1 MVHSTDASHLV
12 IPPTG
17 AYAGGMWPSNA
28 NLPQGLHGSISMA
41 DWTDENEGFAQQT
54 FLGASIRNFSMKGG
68 FGDSSSDLSLSLV
81 VDEYN
86 VSDTTGYGVG
96 DDAYHSGDNDRFLPP
111 PVGTPVFFKFGKNH
125 ATVEQAWVR
134 TLDQLHFG
142 APVSCTGIPST
153 SSPQTGPITQR
164 PEPIGGEAFFSG
176 IPIGDRANTGSV
188 SGEWRSYPNTTGVL
202 GLSNAC
208 RGYNHLVFGG
218 ILQSYTQN
226 RGPAANPEYS
236 VTVKDPR
243 EILSNATLILNN
255 YAGTTYNNKNLFN
268 LYGFLQH
275 DCSDELNGV
284 FETNYLGKDI
294 LRKVVEP
301 ATSEV
306 RYDGRDLWVSGQN
319 VPSIWNLPPSWP
331 VTGEGFARR
340 SEAGIPFYRVQQALD
355 TIFHIEA
362 SERLKDIGVQINA
375 GPVFPEEFINAGF
388 GGFIDFRGFKYIVD
402 LGGIP
407 LDKIPDT
414 YYLEF
419 DQIDIL
425 SLCQELCDV
434 ISHDFFVQLLPIIDH
449 PMTELWYQ
457 YNNHIIQSNTDF
469 DRMIAGVIRVDAI
482 DRSKQPNYG
491 SIKRYI
497 DRLPEGMNVTNEDI
511 GFELSNVVT
520 DKFVVGAQKTDMH
533 FFHTNGDRDFLEV
546 RKQEAGLANDVKFL
560 EEFQWY
566 HDCSLRQQV
575 LPFYGFLGKD
585 AVTIPRGWGS
595 YQQIQLDTTALN
607 AHGVGNYYIATELEL
622 RAAAVSYEKWKEFL
636 VQYNDIYMESM
647 EENDAV
653 QIGLLRKPNLPAGSK
668 RTITNLS
675 EHYGVSVPR
684 CVFESDIQDCDE
696 YGLPMSPCS
705 PPYGYPLYYKRAERI
720 GIPEAGIVRIQAAL
734 TRMITD
740 YASSQSPATAQEY
753 AKKASEEIKRQMKIE
768 LVRIQSVSN
777 GVSPE
782 QLEKIK
788 EKYRLLEQRM
798 VDINKEFKGKV
809 SQIREFVGNN
819 QDLLKSIHRL
829 GKETIENS
837 YRVYNFLKKVAD
849 EHLGK
854 KFLVKMPQFANWGY
868 NDKVELKDCGTPAQT
883 NAVIDFDK
891 GPWGFDYSPIS
902 SGEDYRSSPEVA
914 AIMTSGLL
922 NTETLYNNTQ
932 TGQLFFRQNPHYLR
946 NPRTYYNHNGIIQ
959 DLKVMTEQ
967 SNKSLSRDGG
977 LKCNWNTLSEKWE
990 HNYNPEPRGGYFDKR
1005 LYWNS
1010 TPPDLI
1016 DLLGTLSHIGHG
1028 LAIKPSIVEDK
1039 LFPTDLTNFVQDGR
1053 MQAYVRF
1060 DNSQFLTFDG
1070 VDSKSFT
1077 QEQNKGGGFIPDVA
1091 LQLDNTKPDEFT
1103 TFSTSDGGDP
1113 NDQTDAKTIAFMT
1126 CTLDPQLYMPPM
1138 VVLKDVDV
1146 FGRCVE
1152 DSGTI
1157 TPPKI
1162 FWNEEQCAWR
1172 ESVGYYIANFLP
1184 CSKGV
1189 GSAGGSCT
1197 VGTYNDKASCEAAF
1211 GTWVP
1216 TTTKTGGYDGT
1227 SVKMFDYERRNRHAF
1242 APKLAI
1248 PKTRLENS
1256 MSGIINTESMSLD
1269 SGNVYA
1275 IITLPTKVKP
1285 AIDSRF
1291 QDGPFQVFQAPLL
1304 KHYLTMD
1311 TVSHRVDGFEKP
1323 TQRGVPM
1330 RGRQLD
1336 PELTPASG
1344 LQQLCDH
1351 ASFKTVFTAFAPYKA
1366 ALSKMS
1372 LAAGAVRLMITA
1384 PSPVYPNLVV
1394 LPLTS
1399 TEKCY
1404 GPWLSS
1410 QIAGTAAA
1418 ALSHIGGRIE
1428 FIKKEELAPWNYGGN
1443 GLMEQAGK
1451 FEAQFSN
1458 SLLLFSERGGFTIPD
1473 VPRGVSLC
1481 QALIDGGP
1489 LITDISV
1496 SITESSISTT
1506 YKMDLY
1512 TTGFGKLD
1520 KQKEI
1525 ALSKVIRERQK
1536 QRDINNSLI
1545 RNGIG
1550 KSQRG
1555 RDFAQEFGQF
1565 GGLLDTSTIM
1575 STQKPA
1581 VTNNITMSAVTSNNN
1596 VADLQGGSQNVEEF
1610 SQEGVAC
1617 DSEHIINSMG
1627 IAADEQQVMKQHND
1641 TASSPMTDLYA
1652 GYSEDNYHGTLPSV
1666 NPMLGN
1672 KRQRFED
1679 AFYHKDN
1686 IGQQDA

>member
-17 AYAGGMWPSNA
+17 AYAAGTWPSNA

-41 DWTDENEGFAQQT
+41 DWTNGNEGFIQQT

-96 DDAYHSGDNDRFLPP
+96 DDAYHNGQNDRFLPP
-111 PVGTPVFFKFGKNH
+111 PVGTPVFFKFGRNH
-125 ATVEQAWVR
+125 ADVEQSWIR
-134 TLDQLHFG
+134 TLDQLHSG
-142 APVSCTGIPST
+142 VPSCLGIPST
-153 SSPQTGPITQR
+153 NSPQTGPITQR
-164 PEPIGGEAFFSG
+164 PQPIGGEAFFDG
-176 IPIGDRANTGSV
+176 VPISDRANTGSV
-188 SGEWRSYPNTTGVL
+188 SGQWINYPNTTGIP
-202 GLSNAC
+202 GLSNDC

-226 RGPAANPEYS
+226 RGPSANPEYA

-284 FETNYLGKDI
+284 LEANYLGKDI

-362 SERLKDIGVQINA
+362 SERLKDIGVPINA

-469 DRMIAGVIRVDAI
+469 DRMIAGIIRVDAI

-497 DRLPEGMNVTNEDI
+497 DRLPEGMNVINEDI

-647 EENDAV
+647 EEDDAV
-653 QIGLLRKPNLPAGSK
+653 QISLLAKPNLPAGSK

-675 EHYGVSVPR
+675 ENYGVSVPR
-684 CVFESDIQDCDE
+684 CVFESDIQDCDGN
-696 YGLPMSPCS
+696 GLPMSPCS

-740 YASSQSPATAQEY
+740 YASSQNPATAQEY

-777 GVSPE
+777 GVTPE
-782 QLEKIK
+782 QLEKIR

-798 VDINKEFKGKV
+798 ADINKEFKGKV
-809 SQIREFVGNN
+809 SQIKEFVGNN

-854 KFLVKMPQFANWGY
+854 KFLVKMPKFANWGY
-868 NDKVELKDCGTPAQT
+868 NDKVELKNFGSSAQT
-883 NAVIDFDK
+883 NAVIDFEK

-902 SGEDYRSSPEVA
+902 SGEDYRSSLEVA
-914 AIMTSGLL
+914 ETMSLGLIA
-922 NTETLYNNTQ
+922 TENLYV
-932 TGQLFFRQNPHYLR
+932 RQNPHYLR
-946 NPRTYYNHNGIIQ
+946 DPRTYYIHDGSIQNFKLLKEAVNG
-959 DLKVMTEQ
+959 
-967 SNKSLSRDGG
+967 SLSKDGG

-990 HNYNPEPRGGYFDKR
+990 NNYNPEPRGGYFDKR

-1010 TPPDLI
+1010 TPPELI
-1016 DLLGTLSHIGHG
+1016 DINLTAPVGQG
-1028 LAIKPSIVEDK
+1028 LFAIKPSIVEDK

-1070 VDSKSFT
+1070 IDSKTFT

-1126 CTLDPQLYMPPM
+1126 CTLDPKLYMPPM
-1138 VVLKDVDV
+1138 TVLKDVDV

-1152 DSGTI
+1152 DNGAI

-1172 ESVGYYIANFLP
+1172 ESIGYYIANFLP
-1184 CSKGV
+1184 CSARV
-1189 GSAGGSCT
+1189 ASAGGSCSIGSYPDE
-1197 VGTYNDKASCEAAF
+1197 VSCTDNG

-1216 TTTKTGGYDGT
+1216 TTSKTGGYDGT
-1227 SVKMFDYERRNRHAF
+1227 SVKMFDYERRNRHVF

-1248 PKTRLENS
+1248 PEARLENS
-1256 MSGIINTESMSLD
+1256 MIGIINTESMSLD

-1275 IITLPTKVKP
+1275 IITLPTRVKP

-1291 QDGPFQVFQAPLL
+1291 QDGPFQVFQAPLI

-1311 TVSHRVDGFEKP
+1311 TVSPRVGGFETP
-1323 TQRGVPM
+1323 TVRGIPM

-1336 PELTPASG
+1336 PELTPATG
-1344 LQQLCDH
+1344 LQQLCDQ
-1351 ASFKTVFTAFAPYKA
+1351 ASFRTVFTAFAPYKA
-1366 ALSKMS
+1366 ALAKMS
-1372 LAAGAVRLMITA
+1372 LATGAGRLMITA

-1418 ALSHIGGRIE
+1418 SLSHIGGRIE
-1428 FIKKEELAPWNYGGN
+1428 FVKKEELAPWNYGGN
-1443 GLMEQAGK
+1443 GLLEEAGK

-1473 VPRGVSLC
+1473 VPSGVSLC

-1489 LITDISV
+1489 LVTDISV

-1550 KSQRG
+1550 KNQSS

-1565 GGLLDTSTIM
+1565 DGLMETSTIM

-1581 VTNNITMSAVTSNNN
+1581 VTNNITISAVASNISST
-1596 VADLQGGSQNVEEF
+1596 DLAGGPQDVEETI
-1610 SQEGVAC
+1610 QEGAA
-1617 DSEHIINSMG
+1617 SNEEQIKNTMG
-1627 IAADEQQVMKQHND
+1627 IAADSQSAMKKYAD
-1641 TASSPMTDLYA
+1641 TASSEMTDMYS
-1652 GYSEDNYHGTLPSV
+1652 GYSSDNYHATLPSV

-1679 AFYHKDN
+1679 AFYNKDN
-1686 IGQQDA
+1686 IGPQDV